1 MHTYDTH
8 TDTLF
13 VKTFSTRKKPEEHDG
28 FIITE
33 DFDDII
39 KILITTMMMLE
50 ERKTTTTGDDDDDDI
65 KNDDDDE
72 EVSRENF
79 KIQNHEGEDEKKT
92 TGQEKK
98 LKKKRDVDGTT
109 TIQTT
114 TTRNAEQGDD
124 DQFIRGAE
132 EERVAAKR
140 KRKEEGEVVMK
151 GLREGFGVNTT
162 VATAETTTIQTTT
175 TTREQIVEEEKEEE
189 EEEEDERQPR
199 DPMTIDCVD
208 IEHTRAEDAPLS
220 SSSSPP
226 PLLLLASSKKTTS
239 ATVKQPR
246 ERWTDAE
253 HALFTDGLKMYGRA
267 WKKLEERVRTKTV
280 VQIRSHAQ
288 KFFDKLQ
295 RGEGMEEESKE
306 EKKALLKAWTRKVVG
321 GGTGETSDTNTA
333 GGVPASTPKTKAT
346 KKKSGAL
353 TAEEAPPSSE
363 VEAAATRMEAPTKRD
378 ELNESIQNDVKDP
391 MTTPTPTTE
400 KFAAEVVDYNIDGNT
415 TSNSNKK
422 TRQSKSLSLLC
433 ERFLSLYS
441 SGYENLISLDE
452 VCSTLGVERR
462 RIYDIVN
469 VLEAVEV
476 VVKKGKNQYAWFG
489 VSRLP
494 SAIEKIEKFGA
505 ESFDI
510 KLPEKLSLQVFENSH
525 PFQSGGKDA
534 INGVKSVANGE
545 EDPTLPAN
553 KAKATA
559 AGKKE
564 TSERREKS
572 LSLMTQK
579 FITLFMEAEDGVLGL
594 EDAAAAMLMSEGS
607 TGPKA
612 TKDFNDNELKKKIR
626 RLYDIANILSSLRLL
641 SKIHLMDSRKPAFR
655 WMRAED
661 TIRKLI
667 ATGKEHEWFGT
678 TPKSPD
684 AKGQLVVSPVKEG
697 VSDDAA
703 IGALTTDT
711 VPRLLPSAITA
722 LGRKDRHVFAALQT
736 MEKLLQAQ
744 AEDLSAK
751 SAAQSTV
758 PDGQKKIP
766 EMFLT
771 TANLFGAGESFQ
783 SKTGDG
789 IFNQYINNF
798 TQNMRK

>member
-1 MHTYDTH
+1 
-8 TDTLF
+8 
-13 VKTFSTRKKPEEHDG
+13 
-28 FIITE
+28 
-33 DFDDII
+33 
-39 KILITTMMMLE
+39 MMMLLE
-50 ERKTTTTGDDDDDDI
+50 ERKTTTTTRDDDDDI
-65 KNDDDDE
+65 KNEEE

-79 KIQNHEGEDEKKT
+79 KIQNHEGEDEKNT
-92 TGQEKK
+92 TTKK
-98 LKKKRDVDGTT
+98 LKKKKKKRDVDGTT
-109 TIQTT
+109 T
-114 TTRNAEQGDD
+114 TRDVEQGDD
-124 DQFIRGAE
+124 DEFIRGAE
-132 EERVAAKR
+132 VERVAAKR

-162 VATAETTTIQTTT
+162 VATAETTTTQTTT
-175 TTREQIVEEEKEEE
+175 TTREQIVEEEKEEEEEEE

-220 SSSSPP
+220 SSSSQP
-226 PLLLLASSKKTTS
+226 PLLVLASSKKTTS

-306 EKKALLKAWTRKVVG
+306 EKKALLKAWTRKVFG
-321 GGTGETSDTNTA
+321 GGGGETSDTI
-333 GGVPASTPKTKAT
+333 
-346 KKKSGAL
+346 
-353 TAEEAPPSSE
+353 TAEEAPPSSQ

-391 MTTPTPTTE
+391 MTTLTPTTE
-400 KFAAEVVDYNIDGNT
+400 KFAAEVVAYNIDGNT

-494 SAIEKIEKFGA
+494 SAIEKMEKFGA

-510 KLPEKLSLQVFENSH
+510 KLPEKLSLQVFENSL
-525 PFQSGGKDA
+525 PFQSGVKDA

-684 AKGQLVVSPVKEG
+684 AKGQLVVSPVKEA

>member
-1 MHTYDTH
+1 
-8 TDTLF
+8 
-13 VKTFSTRKKPEEHDG
+13 
-28 FIITE
+28 
-33 DFDDII
+33 
-39 KILITTMMMLE
+39 
-50 ERKTTTTGDDDDDDI
+50 
-65 KNDDDDE
+65 
-72 EVSRENF
+72 
-79 KIQNHEGEDEKKT
+79 
-92 TGQEKK
+92 
-98 LKKKRDVDGTT
+98 
-109 TIQTT
+109 
-114 TTRNAEQGDD
+114 
-124 DQFIRGAE
+124 
-132 EERVAAKR
+132 
-140 KRKEEGEVVMK
+140 
-151 GLREGFGVNTT
+151 
-162 VATAETTTIQTTT
+162 
-175 TTREQIVEEEKEEE
+175 
-189 EEEEDERQPR
+189 
-199 DPMTIDCVD
+199 
-208 IEHTRAEDAPLS
+208 
-220 SSSSPP
+220 
-226 PLLLLASSKKTTS
+226 
-239 ATVKQPR
+239 
-246 ERWTDAE
+246 
-253 HALFTDGLKMYGRA
+253 
-267 WKKLEERVRTKTV
+267 
-280 VQIRSHAQ
+280 
-288 KFFDKLQ
+288 
-295 RGEGMEEESKE
+295 
-306 EKKALLKAWTRKVVG
+306 
-321 GGTGETSDTNTA
+321 
-333 GGVPASTPKTKAT
+333 
-346 KKKSGAL
+346 
-353 TAEEAPPSSE
+353 
-363 VEAAATRMEAPTKRD
+363 
-378 ELNESIQNDVKDP
+378 

-510 KLPEKLSLQVFENSH
+510 KLPEKLSLQVFENSL

-684 AKGQLVVSPVKEG
+684 AKGQLVVSPVKEA

>member
-1 MHTYDTH
+1 
-8 TDTLF
+8 
-13 VKTFSTRKKPEEHDG
+13 
-28 FIITE
+28 
-33 DFDDII
+33 
-39 KILITTMMMLE
+39 MMMLLE
-50 ERKTTTTGDDDDDDI
+50 ERKTTTTTRDDDDDI
-65 KNDDDDE
+65 KNEEE

-79 KIQNHEGEDEKKT
+79 KIQNHEGEDEKNT
-92 TGQEKK
+92 TTKK
-98 LKKKRDVDGTT
+98 LKKKKKKRDVDGTT
-109 TIQTT
+109 T
-114 TTRNAEQGDD
+114 TRDVEQGDD
-124 DQFIRGAE
+124 DEFIRGAE
-132 EERVAAKR
+132 VERVAAKR

-162 VATAETTTIQTTT
+162 VATAETTTTQTTT
-175 TTREQIVEEEKEEE
+175 TTREQIVEEEKEEEEEEE

-306 EKKALLKAWTRKVVG
+306 EKKALLKAWTRKVFG
-321 GGTGETSDTNTA
+321 GGGGETSDTI
-333 GGVPASTPKTKAT
+333 
-346 KKKSGAL
+346 
-353 TAEEAPPSSE
+353 TAEEAPPSSQ

-391 MTTPTPTTE
+391 MTTLTPTTE
-400 KFAAEVVDYNIDGNT
+400 KFAAEVVAYNIDGNT

-510 KLPEKLSLQVFENSH
+510 KLPEKLSLQVFENSL

>member
-1 MHTYDTH
+1 M
-8 TDTLF
+8 L
-13 VKTFSTRKKPEEHDG
+13 V
-28 FIITE
+28 
-33 DFDDII
+33 
-39 KILITTMMMLE
+39 LE
-50 ERKTTTTGDDDDDDI
+50 ERKATTTTRDDDDDI
-65 KNDDDDE
+65 KNEEEE

-79 KIQNHEGEDEKKT
+79 KIQNHEGEDEKNT
-92 TGQEKK
+92 TTQEKK
-98 LKKKRDVDGTT
+98 KLKKKKKRDVDGTT
-109 TIQTT
+109 T
-114 TTRNAEQGDD
+114 TRDAEQGDD
-124 DQFIRGAE
+124 DEFIRGAE
-132 EERVAAKR
+132 VERVAAKR

-151 GLREGFGVNTT
+151 GLREGFGVNIT
-162 VATAETTTIQTTT
+162 VATAETKTTQTTT
-175 TTREQIVEEEKEEE
+175 TTREQIVEEEKEEEE

-220 SSSSPP
+220 SSSSQP
-226 PLLLLASSKKTTS
+226 PLLVLASSKKMTS

-321 GGTGETSDTNTA
+321 GGGGETSDTI
-333 GGVPASTPKTKAT
+333 
-346 KKKSGAL
+346 
-353 TAEEAPPSSE
+353 TAEEAPPSSQ

-378 ELNESIQNDVKDP
+378 VLNESIQNDVKDP
-391 MTTPTPTTE
+391 MTTLTPTTE

-510 KLPEKLSLQVFENSH
+510 KLPEKLSLQVFENSL

-545 EDPTLPAN
+545 EDPTLLAN

-612 TKDFNDNELKKKIR
+612 TKDFIDNELKKKIR

-684 AKGQLVVSPVKEG
+684 AKGQLVVSPVKEA

>member
-1 MHTYDTH
+1 M
-8 TDTLF
+8 
-13 VKTFSTRKKPEEHDG
+13 
-28 FIITE
+28 
-33 DFDDII
+33 
-39 KILITTMMMLE
+39 MMMLE
-50 ERKTTTTGDDDDDDI
+50 ERKTTTTSDDDDDDI
-65 KNDDDDE
+65 KNTEEE

-79 KIQNHEGEDEKKT
+79 KIQNHEGEDEKNT
-92 TGQEKK
+92 TTQEKK
-98 LKKKRDVDGTT
+98 LKKKKKKRDVDGTT
-109 TIQTT
+109 TM
-114 TTRNAEQGDD
+114 RDAEQGDD
-124 DQFIRGAE
+124 DQFVRGAE

-162 VATAETTTIQTTT
+162 VATAETTTTQTTT
-175 TTREQIVEEEKEEE
+175 TTREQIVEEEKEEEE

-208 IEHTRAEDAPLS
+208 IECTRAEDAPLL
-220 SSSSPP
+220 SSSPP
-226 PLLLLASSKKTTS
+226 PLLVLASSKKTTS

-510 KLPEKLSLQVFENSH
+510 KLPEKLSLQVFENSL
-525 PFQSGGKDA
+525 PFQLGGKDA

>member
-1 MHTYDTH
+1 
-8 TDTLF
+8 
-13 VKTFSTRKKPEEHDG
+13 
-28 FIITE
+28 
-33 DFDDII
+33 
-39 KILITTMMMLE
+39 MMMLLE
-50 ERKTTTTGDDDDDDI
+50 ERKTTTTTRDDDDDI
-65 KNDDDDE
+65 KNEEE

-79 KIQNHEGEDEKKT
+79 KIQNHEGEDEKNT
-92 TGQEKK
+92 TTKK
-98 LKKKRDVDGTT
+98 LKKKKKKRDVDGTT
-109 TIQTT
+109 T
-114 TTRNAEQGDD
+114 TRDVEQGDD
-124 DQFIRGAE
+124 DEFIRGAE
-132 EERVAAKR
+132 VERVAAKR

-162 VATAETTTIQTTT
+162 VATAETTTTQTTT
-175 TTREQIVEEEKEEE
+175 TTREQIVEEEKEEEEE

-220 SSSSPP
+220 SSSSQP
-226 PLLLLASSKKTTS
+226 PLLVLASSKKTTS

-306 EKKALLKAWTRKVVG
+306 EKKALLKAWTRKVFG
-321 GGTGETSDTNTA
+321 GGGGETSDTI
-333 GGVPASTPKTKAT
+333 
-346 KKKSGAL
+346 
-353 TAEEAPPSSE
+353 TAEEAPPSSQ

-391 MTTPTPTTE
+391 MTTLTPTTE

-510 KLPEKLSLQVFENSH
+510 KLPEKLSLQVFENSL
-525 PFQSGGKDA
+525 PFQSGVKDA

-684 AKGQLVVSPVKEG
+684 AKGQLVVSPVKEA

-711 VPRLLPSAITA
+711 VPRLLPLAITA